1 MENVKLKKTT
11 RHAETR
17 DIEARK
23 TVWSPPRQLDAPEPP
38 EGFKYRWLRESIQGQ
53 PDDKNITSRLREGY
67 ELVRDDE
74 LSAEDKL
81 KYPSLAE
88 GKYKGVIGVGGLLLA
103 KIPLELAKSR
113 NEYFER
119 KSMETQEAID
129 NEVLKDEHPSMPITK
144 NRSSKVTFGGSQ

>member
-38 EGFKYRWLRESIQGQ
+38 EGFKYRWLRESIQGM

-67 ELVRDDE
+67 ELVREDE
-74 LSAEDKL
+74 SN
-81 KYPSLAE
+81 
-88 GKYKGVIGVGGLLLA
+88 
-103 KIPLELAKSR
+103 KS
-113 NEYFER
+113 E
-119 KSMETQEAID
+119 
-129 NEVLKDEHPSMPITK
+129 
-144 NRSSKVTFGGSQ
+144 